1 MVEYMLHSVA
11 QVAQHWSVS
20 PGRVHQLIAA
30 GKIEAHLV
38 GSQYVIESTQLAH
51 RPNLTR
57 PMSERMA
64 WAFIAMLSGQEPIG
78 ISPSEKSRLRSKLKK
93 LHSEDRPADL
103 LRSWAC
109 ERAKRLVLRVADTGV
124 KALQNDD
131 RLMLSGVCDPR
142 AGLSAGHWCEAYVN
156 PRQLEQV
163 RNLHLPVED
172 PHPNVVLHV
181 TEQVLAGSPSVGLVM
196 ADLADW
202 QGAREDAQVKRLLE
216 DWFLQ

>member
-1 MVEYMLHSVA
+1 
-11 QVAQHWSVS
+11 
-20 PGRVHQLIAA
+20 
-30 GKIEAHLV
+30 
-38 GSQYVIESTQLAH
+38 
-51 RPNLTR
+51 
-57 PMSERMA
+57 
-64 WAFIAMLSGQEPIG
+64 
-78 ISPSEKSRLRSKLKK
+78 
-93 LHSEDRPADL
+93 
-103 LRSWAC
+103 
-109 ERAKRLVLRVADTGV
+109 
-124 KALQNDD
+124 
-131 RLMLSGVCDPR
+131 
-142 AGLSAGHWCEAYVN
+142 LSAGHWCEAYVH